1 MTVGHRGG
9 APHPRRQRRLQDR
22 ARSGCPDSAWRQAL
36 GGSGHRRGAPTQWG
50 RALQGTRDGGVLV
63 GAAPVA
69 VTDHAASSTCWT
81 VLRSPPPCTRAHTH
95 SHSHTPTHTTHKRRH
110 TQHALVT
117 ECWDGSFAFPRLPAC
132 SVVHVIVNY
141 AYRSC

>member
-81 VLRSPPPCTRAHTH
+81 VLRSPPHAHAHTH
-95 SHSHTPTHTTHKRRH
+95 THTHTPLPIQHTRGDTPSMPLLLSAGMAALHSL
-110 TQHALVT
+110 TCQHVL
-117 ECWDGSFAFPRLPAC
+117 WFM
-132 SVVHVIVNY
+132 
-141 AYRSC
+141 